1 MPTYAYKCEE
11 CGISFERL
19 QRFSDE
25 PLKSCPECSGAVHRV
40 ICPVGIVFK
49 GSGFYVTDNRNKST
63 ATLPGAKKANGESS
77 TEGTTEPAAPAA
89 PATEAAPAASAPAPA
104 AKPEP
109 PRP

>member
-11 CGISFERL
+11 CGISFERI

-25 PLKSCPECSGAVHRV
+25 PLKTCPECNGPVHRV

-49 GSGFYVTDNRNKST
+49 GSGFYVTDHRNSST
-63 ATLPGAKKANGESS
+63 ATLPGKKSDTESAKTGETPS
-77 TEGTTEPAAPAA
+77 
-89 PATEAAPAASAPAPA
+89 PAPA
-104 AKPEP
+104 ATPASTPAASPKSEP

>member
-25 PLKSCPECSGAVHRV
+25 PLKACPECNGPVHRV

-49 GSGFYVTDNRNKST
+49 GSGFYVTDHRNKST
-63 ATLPGAKKANGESS
+63 ATLPATHKDESAAPS
-77 TEGTTEPAAPAA
+77 EPAAESKPPAADTSEKKTAA
-89 PATEAAPAASAPAPA
+89 PAS
-104 AKPEP
+104 EP